1 MALVKFL
8 NISGFINFDNIRF
21 HNTHSVSKSFP
32 PSSELSFRRM
42 KFLCRGRGNFFGKTH
57 ISLDRSDQ
65 SNECIH
71 SLGQGQEQEQEEEAR
86 SSSSRRIDKR
96 LKLCINGLESTLN
109 SQSKWLMAIFFVGFI
124 LWRRDGPA
132 SWAAI
137 GSLVNFGLSKIL
149 KKMLNQE
156 RPVSHFNRSDP
167 GMPSSHSQSIFY
179 TSILAI
185 ISMVQYHGFNGFT
198 MLLCPLI
205 FSLASYLSWLRVSH
219 QLHTTNQVKVGAVI
233 GTAFSIFWLW
243 SWDVFV
249 LNAFITYSWV
259 RNVVTLMAVGYC
271 LGLFVSFSKNIFN
284 RIHKA

>member
-1 MALVKFL
+1 
-8 NISGFINFDNIRF
+8 
-21 HNTHSVSKSFP
+21 
-32 PSSELSFRRM
+32 M
-42 KFLCRGRGNFFGKTH
+42 KFLCRSRGD
-57 ISLDRSDQ
+57 ISPDRSDQ

-71 SLGQGQEQEQEEEAR
+71 SLEQEEAT
-86 SSSSRRIDKR
+86 SSSMINKR

-109 SQSKWLMAIFFVGFI
+109 CQSKWIMAIFFVGYI

-167 GMPSSHSQSIFY
+167 GMPSSHSQTIFY
-179 TSILAI
+179 TSTLAI
-185 ISMVQYHGFNGFT
+185 ISMVQYHGFNGFI

-205 FSLASYLSWLRVSH
+205 FSLGSYLSWLRVLH
-219 QLHTTNQVKVGAVI
+219 QLHTINQVKVGAVI
-233 GTAFSIFWLW
+233 GFAFSVFWHW

-259 RNVVTLMAVGYC
+259 RNVVTFVAVGCC
-271 LGLFVSFSKNIFN
+271 LGLFFRFSQNFFN
-284 RIHKA
+284 RIDKAYHKA